1 MLSIKD
7 KNWYYNKMFYITD
20 KQVFNDFKKLLEK
33 LKVFNLDNQYV
44 LKDFNSFKFIREK
57 PYYRISNS
65 SSFGNGTFDGYKK
78 YPDYANY
85 EVIELKSVDYNN
97 HMIDYNSWEKF
108 KNVNNIVLNNQ
119 AVHVSIPTIDLD
131 KYKIEPTSC
140 LTINSDVYDYIYNG
154 IIPTASACCID
165 TTKCDSTFITATD
178 WNTDNSNIKEEK
190 ENMELLNIFIDRK
203 RELLTDQREIE
214 FEDVRECDETYR
226 KAKELGNDVKF
237 VGKFSQEIL
246 DDLDEIAK
254 RYEEEIAKLS
264 KFKKEVEAQL
274 EICETYDQKI
284 DILKLYN
291 ILDNKGKL
299 SI

>member
-20 KQVFNDFKKLLEK
+20 KQVFNDFKKLLEN
-33 LKVFNLDNQYV
+33 LKIINLNNQYV

-78 YPDYANY
+78 YPTYASY

-97 HMIDYNSWEKF
+97 HKIDYNSWGEF
-108 KNVNNIVLNNQ
+108 RNVNNILLNNQ
-119 AVHVSIPTIDLD
+119 LLIDLA
-131 KYKIEPTSC
+131 KYKIEPITYNY
-140 LTINSDVYDYIYNG
+140 TYDAIM
-154 IIPTASACCID
+154 PTVSACCVD
-165 TTKCDSTFITATD
+165 TTKYKPSCITTVELD
-178 WNTDNSNIKEEK
+178 TNNSNIKEEK

-203 RELLTDQREIE
+203 KELLTNQREVE
-214 FEDVRECDETYR
+214 FENVREGDETYR
-226 KAKELGNDVKF
+226 KAKELGDDVKF
-237 VGKFSQEIL
+237 VGKFNQEIINN
-246 DDLDEIAK
+246 LDEIAK
-254 RYEEEIAKLS
+254 RYEEKIAELS

-274 EICETYDQKI
+274 EICENYEQKVSV
-284 DILKLYN
+284 LKVYN
-291 ILDNKGKL
+291 ILDKEGRL